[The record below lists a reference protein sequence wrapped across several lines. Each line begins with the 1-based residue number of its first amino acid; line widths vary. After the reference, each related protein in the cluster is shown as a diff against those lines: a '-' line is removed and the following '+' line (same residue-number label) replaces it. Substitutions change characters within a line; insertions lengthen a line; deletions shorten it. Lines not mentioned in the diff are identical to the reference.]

1 MRKIPEHICVNFLQ
15 KYEAEQQ
22 KLRTV
27 IMELEEKLT
36 AEQRDKEDVEEFICR
51 LKKYVDIQELTR
63 ELCLELI
70 EYVTVG
76 AYKPDEPRNI
86 NIYYKFLDKP
96 LNDKKMLYSDKN
108 AWLYDCTF

>member
-70 EYVTVG
+70 EYVTV
-76 AYKPDEPRNI
+76 DEYSSERPRVI
-86 NIYYKFLDKP
+86 NIYYKLIDKP
-96 LNDKKMLYSDKN
+96 LNDRKMLYSDKN
-108 AWLYDCTF
+108 A